1 MACSAGDG
9 IETCPESA
17 IVVQS
22 VEPVLG
28 KRREKNSVAIGIV
41 YMYTSSIATLV
52 FWFSLAALV
61 DGDVHRPIL
70 RIKGEHLHGLS
81 GTPPRPNMDTLA
93 WYISRNFTILP
104 R

>member
-17 IVVQS
+17 FVVQS

-41 YMYTSSIATLV
+41 YRYTSSIATLV
-52 FWFSLAALV
+52 FSLAALV

-70 RIKGEHLHGLS
+70 RIKGEQRHGLS
-81 GTPPRPNMDTLA
+81 GTPSRPNMDTLTR
-93 WYISRNFTILP
+93 YISRNFTILP